1 LATATGWDD
10 FLTRE
15 SVDWKPHLIWASQGV
30 GGSGKSHFLL
40 TAPEPIWIALFD
52 PEGIE
57 PLLNKAEFKDKD
69 IRWRF
74 YDFNPGDLPVV
85 ERPAAAKAA
94 LDQFKSD
101 YALALLNARTI
112 GFDKEEH
119 VWELLRYARLDAY
132 TDRPAKYYEL
142 NNQYRSWVSAAAK
155 AGVNL
160 GLLRGMKEKWGL
172 NDNGSPAGTGE
183 FGPRGQKEVNEQVQL
198 VLHHRFDLEDREFK
212 VRIGGPEG
220 CDDPKCRIGN
230 TVSKLIGEEFGGLDF
245 MTLAAMLY
253 PDLTEEDWTA

>member
-1 LATATGWDD
+1 MSWDE
-10 FLTRE
+10 FTTRE
-15 SVDWKPHLIWASQGV
+15 SVEWYPHLIWASQGV

-57 PLLNKAEFKDKD
+57 PLLERPEFKDKD

-74 YDFNPGDLPVV
+74 YDFNPGDLLVV

-94 LDQFKSD
+94 LDQFKAD
-101 YALALLNARTI
+101 YAIALTHARTI

-119 VWELLRYARLDAY
+119 VWEMLRYARLDAY

-142 NNQYRSWVSAAAK
+142 NNQYRSWVAAAAK

-160 GLLRGMKEKWGL
+160 GLIRGMKDVWGI
-172 NDNGSPAGTGE
+172 NDAGNLAPTGE
-183 FGPRGQKEVNEQVQL
+183 TTTRGQKEVNELVQV
-198 VLHHRFDLEDREFK
+198 VLAHRFDEEDREFK
-212 VRIGGPEG
+212 VRIHE
-220 CDDPKCRIGN
+220 KCRIGDDPA
-230 TVSKLIGEEFGGLDF
+230 KLIGEEFGGLDF
-245 MTLAAMLY
+245 MGLATLLY
-253 PDLTEEDWTA
+253 PNVEAEAWSDPR